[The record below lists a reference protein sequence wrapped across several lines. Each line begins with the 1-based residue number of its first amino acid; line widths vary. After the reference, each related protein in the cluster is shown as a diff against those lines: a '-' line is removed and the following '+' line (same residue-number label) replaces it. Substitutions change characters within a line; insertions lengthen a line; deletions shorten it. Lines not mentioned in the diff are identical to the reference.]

1 MAPRLAKALSKFRV
15 SKRNPLWRKIDKA
28 YGIGYLWSFHD
39 GVWGYGATAIFAAV
53 VGLPNNL
60 KGPHNVVWFGF
71 LSMRL
76 ADTGR
81 CWDSS
86 FETRE
91 GCTTSHFKTAN
102 SEGKFWSCHPR
113 IRAAI
118 SQPGLNLW
126 QVPAAGHYYTFHYR
140 WDDERC
146 KLLARSLA
154 HPSAEWT
161 FQSYMLHMIDSVH
174 GIFGDQIRYC
184 EYISYVSLIS
194 GLSGRNLTGRRASD
208 KGAIRA
214 PSQSSA
220 NPNPQ
225 VDTQSQVRIRSIAS
239 HTTTTD

>member
-1 MAPRLAKALSKFRV
+1 MCMPTSDDDDMIWWVPEITRDHRHSSLPNLWVLRIINMAPRLAKALSKFRV
-15 SKRNPLWRKIDKA
+15 SKRNPPLRKIDEA

-113 IRAAI
+113 ISAAI

-146 KLLARSLA
+146 KLLARSLS
-154 HPSAEWT
+154 HPSAEMN
-161 FQSYMLHMIDSVH
+161 F
-174 GIFGDQIRYC
+174 
-184 EYISYVSLIS
+184 
-194 GLSGRNLTGRRASD
+194 
-208 KGAIRA
+208 
-214 PSQSSA
+214 
-220 NPNPQ
+220 
-225 VDTQSQVRIRSIAS
+225 SIIHAS
-239 HTTTTD
+239 HDWLGPWHLWWSN